1 MRIEQIPVPEVR
13 PTDVLVNVKACSIV
27 PNLAN
32 AISNIHRFPDLY
44 SLRFILAVRAIC
56 NQVPGKWG
64 LYPGVKTPGSLRI
77 RHLQL

>member
-32 AISNIHRFPDLY
+32 AISNIHWFPDRY
-44 SLRFILAVRAIC
+44 SLRSILAILAIFH
-56 NQVPGKWG
+56 NIDIVLKS
-64 LYPGVKTPGSLRI
+64 KTA
-77 RHLQL
+77 